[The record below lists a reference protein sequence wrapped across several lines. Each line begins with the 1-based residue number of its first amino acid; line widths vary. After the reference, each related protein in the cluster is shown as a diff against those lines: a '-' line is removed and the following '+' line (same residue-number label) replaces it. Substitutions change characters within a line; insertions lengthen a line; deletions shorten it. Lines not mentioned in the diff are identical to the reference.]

1 MSFRGS
7 SFLCFKNDIIED
19 MDIWGLVF
27 VVVITLFSMVL
38 HEMAHGYVAYWLG
51 DQTAKLSG
59 RLSLNPLNHID
70 PVMTIV
76 VPVLLYLMG
85 GPIFGGAK
93 PVPINTRNLKWREW
107 GMALVGIA
115 GPFTNLILALI
126 FFLLGYFTAGNFT
139 GIWGEACIIG
149 VNVNLGFMLF
159 NMIPIPPLD
168 GSRLLYALAPDFVRG
183 MMENIERFGT
193 TFVFILVLLFGSLL
207 SGYLIGGRL
216 WFVTIFYH
224 MVGA

>member
-27 VVVITLFSMVL
+27 VVVITLISMVL

-59 RLSLNPLNHID
+59 RLSPNPLNHID

-93 PVPINTRNLKWREW
+93 PVPINTRNLRFREW
-107 GMALVGIA
+107 GMALVGLA

-126 FFLLGYFTAGNFT
+126 FFLLGYFTAGNFN
-139 GIWGEACIIG
+139 GVWGEACVIG
-149 VNVNLGFMLF
+149 VRVNLGFMLF
-159 NMIPIPPLD
+159 NMLPIPPLD
-168 GSRLLYALAPDFVRG
+168 GSRLLYALAPDFVRRF
-183 MMENIERFGT
+183 METIERYGT
-193 TFVFILVLLFGSLL
+193 TLVFILVLMFGSFL
-207 SGYLIGGRL
+207 SGYLYGGRM
-216 WFVTIFYH
+216 WFIEMFYH
-224 MVGA
+224 LVGL

>member
-7 SFLCFKNDIIED
+7 SFLCFEDVIIED

-27 VVVITLFSMVL
+27 VVVITLISMVL

-59 RLSLNPLNHID
+59 RLSPNPLNHID

-93 PVPINTRNLKWREW
+93 PVPINTRNLRFKEW
-107 GMALVGIA
+107 GMALVGLA

-126 FFLLGYFTAGNFT
+126 FFLLGYFTAGNFN
-139 GIWGEACIIG
+139 GVWGEACVIG
-149 VNVNLGFMLF
+149 VRVNLGFMLF
-159 NMIPIPPLD
+159 NM
-168 GSRLLYALAPDFVRG
+168 LL
-183 MMENIERFGT
+183 
-193 TFVFILVLLFGSLL
+193 IL
-207 SGYLIGGRL
+207 
-216 WFVTIFYH
+216 
-224 MVGA
+224 